1 MTHNPDDLY
10 CFVACHYYATG
21 EGSTISLL
29 ITRAFPR
36 YDDYEIPPETKY
48 EDGKYHW
55 NPGVVKV
62 GPGFRALRQFAET
75 FDSFYARGAE
85 LYNYESF
92 MAKYGHHL
100 PEYIKTNLTADDQ
113 PGNLN
118 YFSQIHLNFS

>member
-1 MTHNPDDLY
+1 MTRNPDDLY

-29 ITRAFPR
+29 ITRAYPR
-36 YDDYEIPPETKY
+36 HDDYEVPPETVY
-48 EDGKYHW
+48 TDGKYHI

-62 GPGFRALRQFAET
+62 GPGFRAIRQFAET
-75 FDSFYARGAE
+75 FDSFIARGAE

-100 PEYIKTNLTADDQ
+100 PEYMKKNLTSDDP

>member
-1 MTHNPDDLY
+1 MTRNPDDLY
-10 CFVACHYYATG
+10 SFVACHYYATG

-29 ITRAFPR
+29 ITRAYPR
-36 YDDYEIPPETKY
+36 TDDYEVPPETVY
-48 EDGKYHW
+48 TDGKYQF

-62 GPGFRALRQFAET
+62 GPGFRAIREFAEV
-75 FDSFYARGAE
+75 FGSFIARGAE

-92 MAKYGHHL
+92 MAKFGHHL
-100 PEYIKTNLTADDQ
+100 PEYMQKIGADDDP

>member
-1 MTHNPDDLY
+1 MAHNPDDLY

-29 ITRAFPR
+29 ITRAYPR
-36 YDDYEIPPETKY
+36 QEDYDVPPETIY
-48 EDGKYHW
+48 VDGKYTF
-55 NPGVVKV
+55 NAGSIKN
-62 GPGFRALRQFAET
+62 GPGFRAIRQFAET
-75 FDSFYARGAE
+75 FDGFIARGAE

-92 MAKYGHHL
+92 MAKYSHHL
-100 PEYIKTNLTADDQ
+100 PDYMQKNLTSDEP